1 MEDKLLLRTRCRDF
15 IKFTMVYVVLACSA
29 GYVQAQDIQY
39 KVQTRMPYAE
49 DNNQGIRRE
58 LVHQFKKDAL
68 KTLMA
73 DPKTPQTKARLIQQY
88 FDQMTE
94 YGTIDRFFTRFQFVG
109 PCDTGSGSQCGK
121 VRDQSLVLQGMAFV
135 SMNAIDNFLQANSAA
150 ATMETSDFAM
160 MFIARKVASR
170 KVFDEKKV
178 KVKSNES
185 TASNEV
191 VVGGDETSTVTG
203 GTSSEMEVSKTGGSV
218 ELKADGFVYEIDLGL
233 TDALQ
238 SAMQE
243 SLINA
248 GFEPFPMEDV
258 LYDYDMDGLEDMI
271 LNGEFG
277 DDGSLNRRTL
287 ARIKKVAAEDEVTF
301 LGVGRV
307 DYRLGEPNPVTGDMR
322 VPAIVTVEVV
332 MKKGRR
338 MRTVASVAPTMIY
351 GDYQAGGDYTAGQ
364 VVAQNIAVQQA
375 MDTIVS
381 QLQAGGHY

>member
-1 MEDKLLLRTRCRDF
+1 MENNSS
-15 IKFTMVYVVLACSA
+15 FTAWCGYLIRLKMACVMLASSA
-29 GYVQAQDIQY
+29 TFVQAQDIQY
-39 KVQTRMPYAE
+39 KVQTRLPYSE
-49 DNNQGIRRE
+49 DNNQGIRRT

-73 DPKTPQTKARLIQQY
+73 DPKTPQAKARLIQQY

-94 YGTIDRFFTRFQFVG
+94 YETIDRFFTRFQFVG
-109 PCDTGSGSQCGK
+109 PCDTGSGSKCGK

-150 ATMETSDFAM
+150 ASMETSDFAM
-160 MFIARKVASR
+160 MFIARKVSSR

-178 KVKSNES
+178 NVKSNES

-191 VVGGDETSTVTG
+191 VAGGDETSTVTG
-203 GTSSEMEVSKTGGSV
+203 GTSSEMSVSKSGGSV
-218 ELKADGFVYEIDLGL
+218 ELKADDFVYEIDLGL

-277 DDGSLNRRTL
+277 DDGSLNRKTL

-301 LGVGRV
+301 LGIGRV

-332 MKKGRR
+332 KKKGRR

-351 GDYQAGGDYTAGQ
+351 GDYQVGGDYTAGQ

-381 QLQAGGHY
+381 QLQAAGHY

>member
-1 MEDKLLLRTRCRDF
+1 MRIRWSDIQESRDLL
-15 IKFTMVYVVLACSA
+15 KVVIAFSMLALSTSN
-29 GYVQAQDIQY
+29 VQAQDIQY

-73 DPKTPQTKARLIQQY
+73 DPETPQTKARLIQQY
-88 FDQMTE
+88 FDEMTE

-109 PCDTGSGSQCGK
+109 PCDTGSGSKCGK
-121 VRDQSLVLQGMAFV
+121 VRDQSLILQGMAFI
-135 SMNAIDNFLQANSAA
+135 SMNAIDNFLQLNSAA
-150 ATMETSDFAM
+150 ATVETSDFAM
-160 MFIARKVASR
+160 MFIARKVVSR
-170 KVFDEKKV
+170 KVFDAKKV
-178 KVKSNES
+178 DVQSKES
-185 TASNEV
+185 TASKEV
-191 VVGGDETSTVTG
+191 VAGGDESSTMTG
-203 GTSSEMEVSKTGGSV
+203 GSSSEMSVSKSGGST
-218 ELKADGFVYEIDLGL
+218 ELKADGYEYEIDLGL
-233 TDALQ
+233 TGSLQ

-243 SLINA
+243 SLVNA
-248 GFEPFPMEDV
+248 GFGPFPMEDV
-258 LYDYDMDGLEDMI
+258 LYAYDMDGLEDMI

-332 MKKGRR
+332 KKAGRR

-351 GDYQAGGDYTAGQ
+351 GNYQNGGDETAGQ
-364 VVAQNIAVQQA
+364 IVAQNMAVQKA
-375 MDTIVS
+375 MDTIIS
-381 QLQAGGHY
+381 QLQAAGHY

>member
-1 MEDKLLLRTRCRDF
+1 MV
-15 IKFTMVYVVLACSA
+15 IKFMFIDGRKSLMKFALAFAVLALSVS
-29 GYVQAQDIQY
+29 YVHAQDMQY
-39 KVQTRMPYAE
+39 KVQTRLPYAE

-94 YGTIDRFFTRFQFVG
+94 YETIDRFFTRFQFVG
-109 PCDTGSGSQCGK
+109 PCDTGSGSKCGK
-121 VRDQSLVLQGMAFV
+121 VRDQSLILEGMAFI
-135 SMNAIDNFLQANSAA
+135 SMNAIDNFLQSNSAA
-150 ATMETSDFAM
+150 SNAETSDFAM
-160 MFIARKVASR
+160 IFIARKVASR
-170 KVFDEKKV
+170 KIFDAKTV
-178 KVKSNES
+178 DVKSKES

-191 VVGGDETSTVTG
+191 VAGVDETSTITG
-203 GTSSEMEVSKTGGSV
+203 GTSNEMSVSKSGGST
-218 ELKADGFVYEIDLGL
+218 ELKADDYEFEIDLGL
-233 TDALQ
+233 TEALQ

-243 SLINA
+243 ALINA

-287 ARIKKVAAEDEVTF
+287 ASIKKVAAEDEVTF
-301 LGVGRV
+301 LGIGRV
-307 DYRLGEPNPVTGDMR
+307 DYRLGEANPVTGDMR

-332 MKKGRR
+332 KKNGRR

-351 GDYQAGGDYTAGQ
+351 GDYQSGGDETAGQ
-364 VVAQNIAVQQA
+364 IVAQNIAVKKA

-381 QLQAGGHY
+381 QLQAGGHF